1 MRMVNFANWLCCEG
15 ELTYSIA
22 DVTPCLIVLTSDASL
37 TVFYSTFPTPR
48 TPHYFKTRLGPQPLE
63 AFVLHS
69 ASETTCKSN
78 SSPLSVHL
86 EPNYRYLELDPK
98 WRDQRQ
104 KCVTS
109 P

>member
-1 MRMVNFANWLCCEG
+1 MPHLQCFTALFLG
-15 ELTYSIA
+15 
-22 DVTPCLIVLTSDASL
+22 
-37 TVFYSTFPTPR
+37 TVPR
-48 TPHYFKTRLGPQPLE
+48 GTPHYFKARLDPKPLE
-63 AFVLHS
+63 AFALKS
-69 ASETTCKSN
+69 ASETTCKFN
-78 SSPLSVHL
+78 CSPLSVHL